1 MEYNINRKKLVIP
14 DYGRHIHA
22 FIKHAQE
29 IKSKKERQ
37 KFCEGIILLLENIH
51 YEGRATEENKQN
63 LWNHINIMSNFS
75 LNIDFPYQV
84 ESKIENAKKP
94 DKLNYSQNKIKYSNK
109 HFGKNISLIIEKIKE
124 SKNEKAKEYL
134 IKLAINYLKKS
145 SQQWNKNPMDTNTLK
160 QQFEHMSKG
169 ELKFPD
175 NLNYK

>member
-51 YEGRATEENKQN
+51 YGGKATEENKQN
-63 LWNHINIMSNFS
+63 LWNHINIMSGFN
-75 LNIDFPYQV
+75 LDVDFPYQV

-94 DKLNYSQNKIKYSNK
+94 DKLNYSQNKIKYSN
-109 HFGKNISLIIEKIKE
+109 
-124 SKNEKAKEYL
+124 NEKAKEYL

-145 SQQWNKNPMDTNTLK
+145 SQQWNKNPMVTNTLK
-160 QQFEHMSKG
+160 KQFEHMSKG